1 MFLFFNFRFYQMP
14 EDMIVVLDVKVFLV
28 IKLLWICK
36 DARLPIKLLI
46 TKKSIQNGAK
56 NFKNTRLL
64 SKLGK
69 KTRVNAEDLR
79 HQHPTNMK
87 IQCIIPIH
95 SFKKNPFAIFF
106 LSKSK
111 EYSFSSVIASMYYMF
126 RYSSCKC
133 IKYYCYFFST
143 IRGFSK
149 LYYLCSF

>member
-1 MFLFFNFRFYQMP
+1 MFLFFLFYQMP

-28 IKLLWICK
+28 IKSLWICK

-69 KTRVNAEDLR
+69 KTRVNVEDLR
-79 HQHPTNMK
+79 HQHQTNMK

-95 SFKKNPFAIFF
+95 SFKKKSFCNFFFF

-126 RYSSCKC
+126 RYSFHLVNVLLLLLLFF
-133 IKYYCYFFST
+133 YYTWFF
-143 IRGFSK
+143 
-149 LYYLCSF
+149 

>member
-1 MFLFFNFRFYQMP
+1 MP

-28 IKLLWICK
+28 IKSLWICK

-95 SFKKNPFAIFF
+95 SFKKILLQFFFFQNPKNIHSA
-106 LSKSK
+106 L
-111 EYSFSSVIASMYYMF
+111 
-126 RYSSCKC
+126 
-133 IKYYCYFFST
+133 
-143 IRGFSK
+143 
-149 LYYLCSF
+149 

>member
-28 IKLLWICK
+28 IKSLWICK

-69 KTRVNAEDLR
+69 KTRVNVEDLR
-79 HQHPTNMK
+79 HQHQTNMK

-106 LSKSK
+106 
-111 EYSFSSVIASMYYMF
+111 SFKIQRIFIQLCNCFNV
-126 RYSSCKC
+126 
-133 IKYYCYFFST
+133 
-143 IRGFSK
+143 
-149 LYYLCSF
+149 LYV

>member
-28 IKLLWICK
+28 IKSLWICK

-69 KTRVNAEDLR
+69 KTRVNVEDLR

-95 SFKKNPFAIFF
+95 SFKKILLQFFFFKIQRIFIQLCNCF
-106 LSKSK
+106 N
-111 EYSFSSVIASMYYMF
+111 V
-126 RYSSCKC
+126 
-133 IKYYCYFFST
+133 
-143 IRGFSK
+143 
-149 LYYLCSF
+149 LYV